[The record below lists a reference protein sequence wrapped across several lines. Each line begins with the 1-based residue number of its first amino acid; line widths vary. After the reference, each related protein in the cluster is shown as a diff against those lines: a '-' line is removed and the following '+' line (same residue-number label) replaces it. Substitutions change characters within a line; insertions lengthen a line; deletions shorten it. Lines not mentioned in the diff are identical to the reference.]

1 MNSCAGVASKSQ
13 ASSDG
18 FLILFF
24 ADRDY
29 SSNASNNRTFV
40 SLNWTFCHPKYNVK
54 WLYVI
59 WYIANHKYNNTS
71 LREIETL

>member
-18 FLILFF
+18 FLLLFF

-29 SSNASNNRTFV
+29 SSNASNNSTK
-40 SLNWTFCHPKYNVK
+40 LNILPSQIQRKMALCHLV
-54 WLYVI
+54 
-59 WYIANHKYNNTS
+59 HS
-71 LREIETL
+71 